1 MQRLRDLNEGY
12 DTWDAVRDALSV
24 DSIFETN
31 GKVSGKRSAKK
42 PKSTRPRR
50 KQTKTSTSPSDA
62 DEDDR
67 NASED
72 GDDDL
77 FSLFSDSGNED
88 EPVVEEASTD
98 EEEEEEEK
106 PSRRKKA
113 GTGVRR
119 PANRFN
125 LYVIFNKMMRKQIAE
140 ENPDIDRH
148 MLSRIVSER
157 YRALT
162 PVCRRQTRHVI
173 VQ

>member
-1 MQRLRDLNEGY
+1 MNEGY
-12 DTWDAVRDALSV
+12 DTWEAVRDALSV
-24 DSIFETN
+24 ESLFETN
-31 GKVSGKRSAKK
+31 GKPSGKRSAKK

-50 KQTKTSTSPSDA
+50 KQTKTSTPPSDA
-62 DEDDR
+62 NEDAR

-72 GDDDL
+72 DDDL

-88 EPVVEEASTD
+88 EPVVEEASS

-106 PSRRKKA
+106 RGRRKKA

-140 ENPDIDRH
+140 ENPDVDRH

-162 PVCRRQTRHVI
+162 PVCRRQADMLSYND
-173 VQ
+173 